1 MLPSPGTKCSDITDV
16 IFGNKTALNPTKRDL
31 GHHDLAKRMFEI
43 EVAKVLSK
51 TKLRHAFGV

>member
-1 MLPSPGTKCSDITDV
+1 MLPSPGTKCSDIMDV

-31 GHHDLAKRMFEI
+31 GHNDLERQMLKI

-51 TKLRHAFGV
+51 TKFVRLAQ